1 MSKKLYLDESGECSF
16 SEESVFK
23 HFLITVLS
31 IDTQFSGIIKSKLKR
46 QFAKIINNG
55 WNKNEEIKA
64 SALYYY
70 GKVQSI
76 MDILQTLLAIKSL
89 DIHYIIINKHKINNQ
104 SFRNSSYG
112 ISYNYFTKIILTE
125 LIFQDNFLDID
136 LIYDLRNKETHAKK
150 HFKQYLETEI
160 LGLSLENE
168 KPVTLSIE
176 GIHSKQCYGL
186 MAVDFFSWS
195 VYRKFEYGDDRFY
208 TLLANNLGRK
218 REWYL
223 DK

>member
-1 MSKKLYLDESGECSF
+1 
-16 SEESVFK
+16 
-23 HFLITVLS
+23 
-31 IDTQFSGIIKSKLKR
+31 
-46 QFAKIINNG
+46 
-55 WNKNEEIKA
+55 
-64 SALYYY
+64 
-70 GKVQSI
+70 
-76 MDILQTLLAIKSL
+76 MDILQALLAIKSL

-176 GIHSKQCYGL
+176 GLHSKQCYGL